1 MGVGAVLRPSR
12 WGGSLSAS
20 ASRPAPTQWAATD
33 DLSRTS
39 RQGGSSRSI
48 GRFSTTVSPA
58 TVRRRLQGEA
68 APEQH
73 RHQQPEQPDD
83 HQDDLHRVEVEPRAG
98 VDVHGKVK
106 IAPRTNRKRLKPI
119 PTASPPRHCRAAV
132 RAAIGRR
139 CRSLGNA
146 AGCPAV
152 TTKHPP
158 QRVGDAPAA
167 GGPRFGGSTSVVPP
181 SRRRTTVTAERLRL
195 IWPRWVTLDCASQT
209 TSVAWSFSYST
220 GVRQPRALWRR
231 RTLHRVTSPSHHLT
245 TPRAVSGRRR
255 AGLSIW
261 LQG

>member
-20 ASRPAPTQWAATD
+20 ASRPAPTQWAATA

-106 IAPRTNRKRLKPI
+106 IAPRTNRKMLKPI
-119 PTASPPRHCRAAV
+119 PTASPPRTLQGCRQGCYRQAV
-132 RAAIGRR
+132 PL
-139 CRSLGNA
+139 SEE
-146 AGCPAV
+146 
-152 TTKHPP
+152 
-158 QRVGDAPAA
+158 
-167 GGPRFGGSTSVVPP
+167 
-181 SRRRTTVTAERLRL
+181 RRRL
-195 IWPRWVTLDCASQT
+195 
-209 TSVAWSFSYST
+209 
-220 GVRQPRALWRR
+220 
-231 RTLHRVTSPSHHLT
+231 
-245 TPRAVSGRRR
+245 SGRYDQASATTRR
-255 AGLSIW
+255 
-261 LQG
+261 